1 MVVSRPS
8 MQSWSLRLIGRPWR
22 GPTTFPIVL
31 RCSSSSAAR
40 FRARSTKI
48 SVKQFVYLFH
58 QHLRAQEL
66 QRELTICWATM
77 ALL

>member
-8 MQSWSLRLIGRPWR
+8 MQSWSLRLIGRPCR
-22 GPTTFPIVL
+22 GPTTFPVVL

-48 SVKQFVYLFH
+48 SVKQLVYLFH
-58 QHLRAQEL
+58 QYLRAQEL
-66 QRELTICWATM
+66 QRELTIC
-77 ALL
+77 